1 MNRTLKVL
9 LLAGTATTFLA
20 VATPS
25 RGQTQPGTAPTT
37 HPATPPAGVDP
48 ATHAAHI
55 AQGTG
60 AQAQPAAPAA
70 DNAELVKQLAELR
83 TQITQLQAAIA
94 QGHAAGGAPQPM
106 PQGGMKQGM
115 PMGKSS
121 MQGMGMSRMGSGSM
135 PQGNS
140 GMSGMS
146 GGGSG
151 MQGMSGGGGSGGMSG
166 AMMDDDMMMGGMPA
180 GGGGGGMM
188 GMMDQMMSMG
198 MSRMGGGMNAGSMS
212 SALPGFPGASH
223 IYHLGATGFF
233 LDHGSHITLTVDQQ
247 KQLGEIKEQSLLNQ
261 ATLQRKVDQA
271 EQELWD
277 LTGAEAPDAAKIE
290 AKAREIE
297 QARTEQRVSFIRDV
311 GKAAVVLT
319 DEQRRQLTGMAP
331 PSPAPAN
338 QPGAMPGM
346 GGGAGGGMSDM

>member
-1 MNRTLKVL
+1 MNRFRSSLIALV
-9 LLAGTATTFLA
+9 AGTALSASALA
-20 VATPS
+20 QSQPAA
-25 RGQTQPGTAPTT
+25 GTQ
-37 HPATPPAGVDP
+37 PPAGIDP
-48 ATHAAHI
+48 ATHAAHV
-55 AQGTG
+55 AQGG
-60 AQAQPAAPAA
+60 AHPQPTTQPV
-70 DNAELVKQLAELR
+70 DNAELAKQLAELR
-83 TQITQLQAAIA
+83 TQIAQLQAALA

-106 PQGGMKQGM
+106 PQGGMRPGM

-121 MQGMGMSRMGSGSM
+121 MQGMGMSRMGSGTM

-151 MQGMSGGGGSGGMSG
+151 MQGTSGGGGMG
-166 AMMDDDMMMGGMPA
+166 MMDMDKMMMGGMS
-180 GGGGGGMM
+180 GGGSAGGMM
-188 GMMDQMMSMG
+188 GMMDQMMGMG
-198 MSRMGGGMNAGSMS
+198 MSRMGGGMNTGGMA

-247 KQLGEIKEQSLLNQ
+247 KQLGEIKEQSLLGQ
-261 ATLQRKVDQA
+261 STLQRKIDQA

-277 LTGAEAPDAAKIE
+277 LTGADAPDAAKVE
-290 AKAREIE
+290 GKAREIE
-297 QARTEQRVSFIRDV
+297 QLKSEQRISFIRDV
-311 GKAAVVLT
+311 GMAAAVLT
-319 DEQRRQLTGMAP
+319 DEQRKQLTGMM
-331 PSPAPAN
+331 PANPTPAN

>member
-1 MNRTLKVL
+1 MNRSRTSLIGLVVG
-9 LLAGTATTFLA
+9 LALSASALA
-20 VATPS
+20 QS
-25 RGQTQPGTAPTT
+25 Q
-37 HPATPPAGVDP
+37 PPAGVDP
-48 ATHAAHI
+48 ATHAAHV
-55 AQGTG
+55 AQGAG
-60 AQAQPAAPAA
+60 AHQPAAQPV
-70 DNAELVKQLAELR
+70 DNAELAKQVAELR
-83 TQITQLQAAIA
+83 AQIAQLQAALA
-94 QGHAAGGAPQPM
+94 QGQAAGGSPQPM

-121 MQGMGMSRMGSGSM
+121 MQGTGMSRMGSGSM

-151 MQGMSGGGGSGGMSG
+151 MLGMSGGSGTGGGMG
-166 AMMDDDMMMGGMPA
+166 MMDMDKMMMGGM
-180 GGGGGGMM
+180 GGGSGGGGMM

-198 MSRMGGGMNAGSMS
+198 MSRMGGGMNTGGMA

-223 IYHLGATGFF
+223 LYHLGATGFF

-261 ATLQRKVDQA
+261 STLQRKIDQA

-277 LTGAEAPDAAKIE
+277 LTGADAPDAAKVE
-290 AKAREIE
+290 GKAREIE
-297 QARTEQRVSFIRDV
+297 QLKSEQRISFIRDV
-311 GKAAVVLT
+311 GKAAAVLT
-319 DEQRRQLTGMAP
+319 DEQRKQLTGMMP
-331 PSPAPAN
+331 PTPAPAN

-346 GGGAGGGMSDM
+346 GGAGGGMGDM

>member
-1 MNRTLKVL
+1 
-9 LLAGTATTFLA
+9 
-20 VATPS
+20 
-25 RGQTQPGTAPTT
+25 
-37 HPATPPAGVDP
+37 
-48 ATHAAHI
+48 
-55 AQGTG
+55 
-60 AQAQPAAPAA
+60 
-70 DNAELVKQLAELR
+70 
-83 TQITQLQAAIA
+83 
-94 QGHAAGGAPQPM
+94 
-106 PQGGMKQGM
+106 MKQGM

-121 MQGMGMSRMGSGSM
+121 MQGSGMSRMGSGSM

-151 MQGMSGGGGSGGMSG
+151 MQGMSGGSGGGMG
-166 AMMDDDMMMGGMPA
+166 MMDMDKMMMGGMGGGSG

-188 GMMDQMMSMG
+188 GMMDQMMGMG
-198 MSRMGGGMNAGSMS
+198 MSRMGGGMNTGGMA

-247 KQLGEIKEQSLLNQ
+247 KQLGEIKEQSLLGQ
-261 ATLQRKVDQA
+261 STLQRKIDQA

-277 LTGAEAPDAAKIE
+277 LTGADAPDAAKVE
-290 AKAREIE
+290 GKAREIE
-297 QARTEQRVSFIRDV
+297 QLKSEQRISFIRDV
-311 GKAAVVLT
+311 GKAAAVLT
-319 DEQRRQLTGMAP
+319 DEQRKQLTGMMPAN
-331 PSPAPAN
+331 PAPAN

>member
-1 MNRTLKVL
+1 MNRSRTSLIALVV
-9 LLAGTATTFLA
+9 GLA
-20 VATPS
+20 VS
-25 RGQTQPGTAPTT
+25 AP
-37 HPATPPAGVDP
+37 AFAQSQPPAGVDP
-48 ATHAAHI
+48 ATHAAHV
-55 AQGTG
+55 AQGAG
-60 AQAQPAAPAA
+60 AHPQPAAQPV
-70 DNAELVKQLAELR
+70 DNAELAKQLAELR
-83 TQITQLQAAIA
+83 AQIAQLQAALA

-121 MQGMGMSRMGSGSM
+121 MQGSGMSRMGSGSM
-135 PQGNS
+135 PQGNAGMS

-151 MQGMSGGGGSGGMSG
+151 MQGMSGGSGGGMGMMDTDKMMMGGMGGGSGGMS
-166 AMMDDDMMMGGMPA
+166 
-180 GGGGGGMM
+180 GGGMM
-188 GMMDQMMSMG
+188 GMMDQMMGMG
-198 MSRMGGGMNAGSMS
+198 MSRMGGGMNTGGMA

-261 ATLQRKVDQA
+261 STLQRKIDQA

-277 LTGAEAPDAAKIE
+277 LTGADAPDAAKVE

-297 QARTEQRVSFIRDV
+297 QLKTEQRISFIRDV
-311 GKAAVVLT
+311 GKAAAALT
-319 DEQRRQLTGMAP
+319 DDQRKQLTGM
-331 PSPAPAN
+331 SPANPAP

-346 GGGAGGGMSDM
+346 GGGGMSDM

>member
-1 MNRTLKVL
+1 MNRTRASLITLIVGMAL
-9 LLAGTATTFLA
+9 SSATLAQSQPPAGTK
-20 VATPS
+20 
-25 RGQTQPGTAPTT
+25 
-37 HPATPPAGVDP
+37 PPAGVDP
-48 ATHAAHI
+48 ATHAAHV
-55 AQGTG
+55 AQGT
-60 AQAQPAAPAA
+60 AAHVQPGGQPV
-70 DNAELVKQLAELR
+70 DNAELAKQLAELR
-83 TQITQLQAAIA
+83 TQIAQLQAALA
-94 QGHAAGGAPQPM
+94 QGQAAGGAPQPM

-121 MQGMGMSRMGSGSM
+121 MQGTGMSRMGSGSM

-140 GMSGMS
+140 GMSG
-146 GGGSG
+146 GGSG
-151 MQGMSGGGGSGGMSG
+151 MPGMSGRSGGGMG
-166 AMMDDDMMMGGMPA
+166 MMDMDKMMMGGSS

-188 GMMDQMMSMG
+188 GMMDQMMGMG
-198 MSRMGGGMNAGSMS
+198 MSRMGGGMNTGGMA

-261 ATLQRKVDQA
+261 STLQRKIDQA

-277 LTGAEAPDAAKIE
+277 LTGADSPDAAKIE

-297 QARTEQRVSFIRDV
+297 QFKTEQRISFIRDV
-311 GKAAVVLT
+311 GKAAAALT
-319 DEQRRQLTGMAP
+319 DDQRRQLTGM
-331 PSPAPAN
+331 SPANPAP

-346 GGGAGGGMSDM
+346 GGGMSDM